1 MRLGIVGSRGY
12 TNRER
17 IKTIVERYVTQYGA
31 GNLIIVSGG
40 CPKGADFL
48 GKQIALEL
56 GLLYEEHAP
65 RHAKY
70 NQYCVQPPESYNK
83 PYNIGHYFER
93 NGEIAQSCDHLV
105 AFIIKDVKCNGT
117 MDTVTKAYKLKK
129 HVFLFE
135 DES

>member
-17 IKTIVERYVTQYGA
+17 IKSIVERYIAQYGS

-48 GKQIALEL
+48 GKQVALEL
-56 GLLYEEHAP
+56 DLPYEEHAP

-70 NQYCVQPPESYNK
+70 NQYCVQSPDSYNK
-83 PYNIGHYFER
+83 PYNVGHYFER
-93 NGEIAQSCDHLV
+93 NAEIAEGSDHIL
-105 AFIIKDVKCNGT
+105 AFTIKGLKCNGT
-117 MDTVTKAYKLKK
+117 MDTVTKARKLGKQ
-129 HVFLFE
+129 VFIFE